1 METLLEALDRLRAV
15 GYVND
20 FLATNDGELRCVG
33 CDARHDPATMLIDE
47 TVRFE
52 GDSNPGDEAIL
63 LALRCSC
70 GVGGTYTS
78 AYGPM
83 AASPDIAVLTRL
95 PRR

>member
-1 METLLEALDRLRAV
+1 METLLEALNRLRAA
-15 GYVND
+15 GYLGD
-20 FLATNDGELRCVG
+20 FNATEAGELRCIG
-33 CDARHDPATMLIDE
+33 CDARHDPETMRIDE

-52 GDSNPGDEAIL
+52 GESSPGDEAIL

-78 AYGPM
+78 AYGPT
-83 AASPDIAVLTRL
+83 AASADMAVLTRL